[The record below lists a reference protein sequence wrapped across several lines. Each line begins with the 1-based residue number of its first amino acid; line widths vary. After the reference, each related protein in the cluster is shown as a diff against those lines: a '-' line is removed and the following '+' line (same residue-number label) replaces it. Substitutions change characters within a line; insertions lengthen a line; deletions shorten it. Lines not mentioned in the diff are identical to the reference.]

1 MSSKSPDIA
10 ERLILTRVVCHQD
23 RRALATLYLKYH
35 KQIESYIASYI
46 SSATDTEDLAQEV
59 FIQLCAGKGHYDGR
73 TEVKSYLLGIARNII
88 RRYYRRKRKISSSE
102 TVFIRS
108 IDTIRPGY
116 DIHQQFERITED
128 AITRLH
134 PKERQAIRLRFVEG
148 LGPKEAAKK
157 AGCSIGAFYKRL
169 ERAEKAMREAV
180 KNKKD

>member
-1 MSSKSPDIA
+1 MSSNSPDID
-10 ERLILTRVVCHQD
+10 ERLLITRAVCHQD
-23 RRALATLYLKYH
+23 RRALAALYLKYH
-35 KQIESYIASYI
+35 KQIKSYIASYI
-46 SSATDTEDLAQEV
+46 SSATDTEDLVQEV
-59 FIQLCAGKGHYDGR
+59 FIQLCAGKGHYEGR
-73 TEVKSYLLGIARNII
+73 TEVKSYLLGIARNTIH
-88 RRYYRRKRKISSSE
+88 RYRRRKSKIRSSE

-108 IDTIRPGY
+108 ISTIRPGY
-116 DIHQQFERITED
+116 DIHQQFERITEG

-180 KNKKD
+180 KNK